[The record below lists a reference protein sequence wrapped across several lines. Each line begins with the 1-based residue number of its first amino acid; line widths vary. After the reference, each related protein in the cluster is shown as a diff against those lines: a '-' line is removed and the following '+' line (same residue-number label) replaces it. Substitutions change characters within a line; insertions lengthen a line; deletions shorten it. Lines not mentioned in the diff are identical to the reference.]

1 MARISG
7 RLRAI
12 APPAPALLLFLLV
25 TRPSSAD
32 EPQDSSAKT
41 QQKDQKAAASDR
53 FSVSGRSETYVQL
66 FQRALVPG
74 QNGQV
79 VPTETVVPIH
89 EYLFADARDVDAPWQ
104 KDSIGIE
111 FAAWGRAW
119 PTQSSLERPF
129 DGDLQTANVRL
140 EAGPAWTRL
149 GRQQIAG
156 GAARYAR
163 FDGVMVGA
171 RHQGFFLEGYA
182 GFTVLPRWNGRP
194 GYHHLGDGQDTLL
207 IYQTPLPQR
216 GDNWLTG
223 ARVGYQTAR
232 VSGSLSFH
240 DQQVGSGVDHRNLG
254 LDVGAQ
260 PFDKASLGASA
271 LLEVDS
277 GRFAN
282 ARLWADLSP
291 HRLIDLG
298 AEVMHSEP
306 ALLLSRQSVLSVFS
320 TDGYEE
326 LGGTL
331 TAKVLSWLRFDTNG
345 YIEAY
350 RGTGPGARGEAA
362 ARVAMGTVYPTTL
375 RLAYTRVIAPQN
387 GYQAVRASFSRKLSP
402 RLSSTLEAYGYFYDM
417 QIAGYKTSSVFAG
430 TLSYQAADAL
440 DFLWSASAAQS
451 PYAAIDAQTM
461 LRATY
466 HFDAPSRPRQR

>member
-7 RLRAI
+7 CLRAI
-12 APPAPALLLFLLV
+12 APPAPALLLLLLA
-25 TRPSSAD
+25 TRPSLAD
-32 EPQDSSAKT
+32 EPPKASP
-41 QQKDQKAAASDR
+41 KDQKAEAPDR
-53 FSVSGRSETYVQL
+53 FSVSARSETYVQL
-66 FQRALVPG
+66 YQRALVPG

-79 VPTETVVPIH
+79 VPTETAVPVH
-89 EYLFADARDVDAPWQ
+89 EYLFANARDVDAPWQ

-140 EAGPAWTRL
+140 EAGPAWARL
-149 GRQQIAG
+149 GRQQVAG

-171 RHQGFFLEGYA
+171 RHRGFFLEGY
-182 GFTVLPRWNGRP
+182 GGYTVLPRWNGRP
-194 GYHHLGDGQDTLL
+194 GYHHLGDAEDTLL
-207 IYQTPLPQR
+207 VYLPPQPQR
-216 GDNWLTG
+216 GDYWLAG
-223 ARVGYQTAR
+223 GRVGYQTSH
-232 VSGSLSFH
+232 VSGSISFH
-240 DQQVGSGVDHRNLG
+240 DEQVTTGVDRRNLG
-254 LDVGAQ
+254 LDVGVQ
-260 PFDKASLGASA
+260 PFEMTSLGASA
-271 LLEVDS
+271 LLELDS

-362 ARVAMGTVYPTTL
+362 ARVAMGEVYPMTL
-375 RLAYTRVIAPQN
+375 RVAYTRVIAPQN

-402 RLSSTLEAYGYFYDM
+402 RLSSTLEVYGYFYDM
-417 QIAGYKTSSVFAG
+417 QIAGYKSSSVFAG
-430 TLSYQAADAL
+430 TASYQAADAL
-440 DFLWSASAAQS
+440 EFLWSASVAQS
-451 PYAAIDAQTM
+451 PYAAVDAQTM

>member
-1 MARISG
+1 MARNSG
-7 RLRAI
+7 PWRAI
-12 APPAPALLLFLLV
+12 ALPAPASALLLLLLA
-25 TRPSSAD
+25 TRPSTAE
-32 EPQDSSAKT
+32 EPQRESS
-41 QQKDQKAAASDR
+41 KAHPADTTDR

-66 FQRALVPG
+66 YQRALVPG

-79 VPTETVVPIH
+79 VPTETAVPVH
-89 EYLFADARDVDAPWQ
+89 EYLFANARDVDAPWQ

-163 FDGVMVGA
+163 FDGVTIGA
-171 RHQGFFLEGYA
+171 SHRGFFLEGYA
-182 GFTVLPRWNGRP
+182 GYAVLPRWNGRP
-194 GYHHLGDGQDTLL
+194 GYHQLGDAQDTLL
-207 IYQTPLPQR
+207 VYQPARPQR
-216 GDNWLTG
+216 GDYWLAG
-223 ARVGYQTAR
+223 ARVGYQTAL

-240 DQQVGSGVDHRNLG
+240 DEQASAGVDRRNLG
-254 LDVGAQ
+254 LDVGIH
-260 PFDKASLGASA
+260 PFDAGSFGASA
-271 LLEVDS
+271 LLELDS

-306 ALLLSRQSVLSVFS
+306 SLLLSRQSVLSVFS

-362 ARVAMGTVYPTTL
+362 ARVAMGEVYPTTL
-375 RLAYTRVIAPQN
+375 RVAYTRVIAPQN

-402 RLSSTLEAYGYFYDM
+402 RLSSTLEVYGYFYDM
-417 QIAGYKTSSVFAG
+417 QIAGYKTSSVYAG

-440 DFLWSASAAQS
+440 EFLWSASMARS
-451 PYAAIDAQTM
+451 PYAAVDAQTM